1 MIENLILTIFH
12 FFRGLGITGMFLS
25 MFTENIGIPLPTEI
39 GYLVGQELVNLGKY
53 HYWLILLVTTAGHV
67 GGSLVSYGLG
77 RWGDSA
83 VSRKI
88 RQQKRIIKVHERLSK
103 WYQKY
108 GNLTIF
114 LTRFVGYVRPW
125 SSYVAG
131 FAGVRFWPFFIYT
144 LIGSIIFNI
153 FNLYF
158 ANVFILIWRR
168 YVILHLLI
176 VSVIGLIFF
185 AFIIYELLKG
195 LLDRFRSGV

>member
-1 MIENLILTIFH
+1 MIENLLLTIFH
-12 FFRGLGITGMFLS
+12 FFRGLGITGVFLS

-39 GYLVGQELVNLGKY
+39 GYLVGQELVNLGRY

-77 RWGDSA
+77 RWGNSA
-83 VSRKI
+83 VNRKI
-88 RQQKRIIKVHERLSK
+88 RQRSKIIKVHERLSK

-131 FAGVRFWPFFIYT
+131 FAGVRFWPFFILT
-144 LIGSIIFNI
+144 LVGSLIFNI

-168 YVILHLLI
+168 FAPYHFSFIMLVGLTFFGFFIYSVVKVLLNNR
-176 VSVIGLIFF
+176 
-185 AFIIYELLKG
+185 KK
-195 LLDRFRSGV
+195 